1 MLAKGLAFALE
12 CLKQNYDQLQISV
25 AARVP
30 VPPRKMSLKTHE
42 KISRVNW
49 NFSPNVASLGMGD
62 KAIKQGN
69 KVGRQDR
76 DEKPNSI
83 RS

>member
-1 MLAKGLAFALE
+1 
-12 CLKQNYDQLQISV
+12 
-25 AARVP
+25 
-30 VPPRKMSLKTHE
+30 MSAETHE
-42 KISRVNW
+42 KISSVNW
-49 NFSPNVASLGMGD
+49 NSSPNVASLGMGD